1 MQTPFLMLSTIAWR
15 NLWRNYR
22 RTLIMLLAISVGVWA
37 MIWMTALMRG
47 MVDQMIKGSINNL
60 LGHIQI
66 HAPAYRDD
74 PSIVNSIEPPG
85 PELTDSLNRPLI
97 KAWTSRIRV
106 PAVISS
112 ERESRGVTLV
122 GIDPAVEAALS
133 FLSESIT
140 QGSNLASADAPGVVI
155 GRKLAERLETRLG
168 KRIVLVSQ
176 DSDNTVVDRG
186 FRITGI
192 FEAELQATELA
203 YAFVGRDRAQEFLNM
218 ADQVSEISLISDDYR
233 NLTHLL
239 ENIQATAPDLEV
251 ISWDQVDP
259 YTGSMLAVM
268 DGFILVWII
277 VVFLALSFGL
287 VNTLAMAVFER
298 KRELGLLQA
307 LGMQPGY
314 ILLQVLIESVILLL
328 LGLLAGNLL
337 AWLSIVPI
345 QDGIDLSAIGEG
357 LELAGMSS
365 ILYPVV
371 EFSDIARANL
381 VVIVLGI
388 LASLLPALRAARHVP
403 VDAITRP

>member
-74 PSIVNSIEPPG
+74 PSIANSIEPPG

-112 ERESRGVTLV
+112 ERESRGVPLV

-203 YAFVGRDRAQEFLNM
+203 YAFVGRNRAQEFLNM

-287 VNTLAMAVFER
+287 INTLAMAVFER